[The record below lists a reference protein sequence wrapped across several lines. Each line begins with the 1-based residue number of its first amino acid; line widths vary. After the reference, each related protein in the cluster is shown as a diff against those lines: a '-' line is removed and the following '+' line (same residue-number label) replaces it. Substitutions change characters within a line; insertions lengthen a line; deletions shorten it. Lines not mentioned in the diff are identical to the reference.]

1 MQRKTAGIDMGLT
14 PLVLGHEGTG
24 EIIRLGANVRQ
35 DSGGKQ
41 VRLGDRI
48 VTSVNACGK
57 CDACLY
63 MPGRLNLCENLK
75 VYGLLPDDETHL
87 NGYFAEYLIVRAD
100 STFFVVNDLSL

>member
-1 MQRKTAGIDMGLT
+1 MGLT

-63 MPGRLNLCENLK
+63 MPGRLMLGCEIKTGNR
-75 VYGLLPDDETHL
+75 GS
-87 NGYFAEYLIVRAD
+87 LISRSSSGGSDRDPLAM
-100 STFFVVNDLSL
+100 